1 MSPQRGRKFPIKRIS
16 SKEFAKDAIAWIIAI
31 PLAEMIRHEFELEHS
46 SIARAFI
53 IVPFAVCLQWLIG
66 TGAHLYRVGNIRGSF
81 EELKVLAVTVL
92 MVGWCLVLPVVLVG
106 PALGISRGTTT
117 ISIPLALIMM
127 AGFRY
132 LARTRQEKSVL
143 KQQVAEPV
151 IVFGAGP
158 LAVHLID
165 QLLTDPDSPM
175 HPVAALDDSDMN
187 HYRYIRTVP
196 VLGTLHDLSRVANFH
211 DAKVLL
217 IAVPD
222 MSVELH
228 RRVLAAAENAG
239 LDVRVFPTLKRALF
253 YTKSAASNTLRNVP
267 VEELIQRKQVET
279 HVADIAGYVS
289 GGRVLVTGAGG
300 SIGSE
305 LCLQLSKFNPQELIM
320 VDRDE
325 TGLQHTQLKV
335 RGNGLLDTRE
345 VVLADIRDATAIL
358 ELFETRRPDVV
369 FHAAALKHL
378 PMLEQYP
385 LEAWKT
391 NVLGSRNV
399 LEAAKRVGVSTFV
412 NISTDKAANPTS
424 VLGLSKQHAE
434 MLTAWYAND
443 TQSTYLS
450 VRFGNVI
457 GSRGSMLPTFISL
470 IEDRRPLTVTHP
482 EVTRY
487 FMTIPEACQL
497 VIQAGGI
504 GRRGEVLILDM
515 GEPIKIMDIV
525 DKMVDLSG
533 QPVEIVY
540 TGLRNGEKLHEELV
554 GYHESLARPFH
565 PKILHTRALPLPPH
579 DLDVSSWELQVGS
592 RTVGVERELG
602 ATG

>member
-1 MSPQRGRKFPIKRIS
+1 
-16 SKEFAKDAIAWIIAI
+16 
-31 PLAEMIRHEFELEHS
+31 MIRHEFELEHS

-53 IVPFAVCLQWLIG
+53 IVPFAVGLQWLIG

-196 VLGTLHDLSRVANFH
+196 VLGTLHDLARVANFH

-217 IAVPD
+217 IAVLD

-228 RRVLAAAENAG
+228 RRVLAAAEKAG
-239 LDVRVFPTLKRALF
+239 LDVRVFPTLKRALL

-267 VEELIQRKQVET
+267 VEELILRKQVET

-345 VVLADIRDATAIL
+345 VVLTDIRDATAIL
-358 ELFETRRPDVV
+358 ELFETRRPDLV

-378 PMLEQYP
+378 PKLEQYP

-399 LEAAKRVGVSTFV
+399 LEADKRVGVSTFV
-412 NISTDKAANPTS
+412 NISTDEANRRHLPRRYSHPVTAKLFQRNQVVSSS
-424 VLGLSKQHAE
+424 VLIRRELLEQQGGYREDLSQMEDYELILRLAAHTRVLVVAKTLVDYRIHSKQITRTGRLHDRF
-434 MLTAWYAND
+434 LTQITSAQRD
-443 TQSTYLS
+443 
-450 VRFGNVI
+450 
-457 GSRGSMLPTFISL
+457 
-470 IEDRRPLTVTHP
+470 
-482 EVTRY
+482 
-487 FMTIPEACQL
+487 
-497 VIQAGGI
+497 
-504 GRRGEVLILDM
+504 
-515 GEPIKIMDIV
+515 
-525 DKMVDLSG
+525 
-533 QPVEIVY
+533 
-540 TGLRNGEKLHEELV
+540 
-554 GYHESLARPFH
+554 LARQQGVGL
-565 PKILHTRALPLPPH
+565 IRRW
-579 DLDVSSWELQVGS
+579 VYSSAW
-592 RTVGVERELG
+592 LG
-602 ATG
+602 AQYLAILGIRRRRYDR